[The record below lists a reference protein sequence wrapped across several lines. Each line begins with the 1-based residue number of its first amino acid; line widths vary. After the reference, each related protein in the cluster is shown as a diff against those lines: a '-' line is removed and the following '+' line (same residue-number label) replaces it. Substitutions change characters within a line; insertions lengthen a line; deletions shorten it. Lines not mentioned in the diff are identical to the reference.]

1 MVGIHIGFRGRCH
14 EFIRFILQAISQ
26 KVLDYQHI
34 EETMIAQNKAQ
45 IIIEFNLQ
53 IFNKFLTRL
62 SLVIFDWKW
71 RNLGKDLIIYS
82 QKGVL
87 QLLMQGFELFVLLL

>member
-1 MVGIHIGFRGRCH
+1 M
-14 EFIRFILQAISQ
+14 
-26 KVLDYQHI
+26 
-34 EETMIAQNKAQ
+34 
-45 IIIEFNLQ
+45 
-53 IFNKFLTRL
+53 
-62 SLVIFDWKW
+62 VIFDWKW